1 MSLPRAK
8 GTERGTVSPGGM
20 CWVCGSSASGS
31 TGSLPSLCLLTEVNV
46 QFHGLVPV
54 NLADKIHELLGGGE
68 RRGMT

>member
-1 MSLPRAK
+1 M
-8 GTERGTVSPGGM
+8 
-20 CWVCGSSASGS
+20 CGSSASGS